1 MTERM
6 RTTNVAQ
13 PRANCENLLVV
24 GSVALLAGLAVAD
37 RLAAWLIGEF
47 PTSAVLWQLR
57 FEFLRPIAVFYDLAT
72 VHLGTLSPLGFSA
85 SVAIAAALIVTGAL
99 SRIRLARAVSFHAP
113 LIGSLV
119 LIVYSLD
126 PTTVYAAVGF
136 PSSSYA
142 FLGGAL
148 ALPILGSCL
157 KIHAEYVGLGQA
169 FADATRRLF
178 TVGMRLQSALG
189 EQLAMLTG
197 RLVLVF
203 QSPQRQLAPVRA
215 DDHSRHRR

>member
-6 RTTNVAQ
+6 HPTNVAQ

-24 GSVALLAGLAVAD
+24 GAVVLLAGLAVAD

-57 FEFLRPIAVFYDLAT
+57 FEFLRPIAVFYDLASI
-72 VHLGTLSPLGFSA
+72 HLGTLSPGGFSA
-85 SVAIAAALIVTGAL
+85 SVVIAAALIVAGAL
-99 SRIRLARAVSFHAP
+99 SQIRLARAVSFHAP

-119 LIVYSLD
+119 LSVYSLD
-126 PTTVYAAVGF
+126 PTSIYAAVGS

-142 FLGGAL
+142 FLGAAL

-169 FADATRRLF
+169 LADATRRLSIAR
-178 TVGMRLQSALG
+178 MRLQSALG
-189 EQLAMLTG
+189 EQLAVLAG
-197 RLVLVF
+197 RLVPEF
-203 QSPQRQLAPVRA
+203 QSAQRQLAPARA
-215 DDHSRHRR
+215 DDHRRRRR

>member
-1 MTERM
+1 M
-6 RTTNVAQ
+6 RTANVAQ

-85 SVAIAAALIVTGAL
+85 SVAIAAALIVMGAL

-113 LIGSLV
+113 LVGSLV

-136 PSSSYA
+136 PSSFYA
-142 FLGGAL
+142 FLGAAL

-157 KIHAEYVGLGQA
+157 KIHAEYVGLSQA
-169 FADATRRLF
+169 LADATRRLSM
-178 TVGMRLQSALG
+178 VQMRLQSALG
-189 EQLAMLTG
+189 EQLAMLAG
-197 RLVLVF
+197 RLVPAI
-203 QSPQRQLAPVRA
+203 QSTQRRLAPIRA
-215 DDHSRHRR
+215 DDHRRRHR